1 MVKDILMRLK
11 AKTDVSQGIAA
22 RNLAK
27 QQMKQLVVAGQASG
41 MPVAVILDDE
51 FIELIT
57 GNEVHNLGEDIAT
70 SVHNLAVLNRKI
82 TASISNQKIK
92 ERSEPL
98 INKRFY
104 IV

>member
-1 MVKDILMRLK
+1 MRLK
-11 AKTDVSQGIAA
+11 AKANVTQGIAT
-22 RNLAK
+22 RYLAK
-27 QQMKQLVVAGQASG
+27 QQMKQLIVAGQPPG
-41 MPVAVILDDE
+41 MPVAAILGDE
-51 FIELIT
+51 LIELIT

-92 ERSEPL
+92 ERSELL
-98 INKRFY
+98 INKGFC